1 MHTHTQDPVVY
12 GGCIANINVKSLFSP
27 RRTPFRIPPLAVK
40 ASMIR
45 CPSYI
50 CGDAVR
56 CRSRTRQ
63 VGRLCRASQRRKGRL
78 DIATQDVRLLQVP
91 VQERC
96 VLRTDEI
103 SAQTDHVQYH
113 RFLRTHT
120 VAHSCARERCMAP
133 VCCCVVSQK
142 GLREYLSQQGGGGRW
157 VLFRGPWPVFFF
169 FFLRR
174 TLLLCSVAL

>member
-1 MHTHTQDPVVY
+1 MRAMRESVKACWALAKITVGACAHTYTRPRCVRWVHR
-12 GGCIANINVKSLFSP
+12 NINVKSLFSP

-120 VAHSCARERCMAP
+120 VAHSCARERCKAP
-133 VCCCVVSQK
+133 VCCCVCFAK
-142 GLREYLSQQGGGGRW
+142 GT
-157 VLFRGPWPVFFF
+157 P
-169 FFLRR
+169 
-174 TLLLCSVAL
+174 